1 MYQVPPEVWNELAK
15 QGRLTHPTWQRVM
28 ALPAEQMLS
37 ALDSLADE
45 WEQEHPERAVR
56 AALLVA
62 PLLVERVA
70 ISAFLRSSPMGESLR
85 PAMPELLTVE
95 EATAM
100 ADQEFRLNAM
110 EREALRKLL
119 REHEATATN

>member
-1 MYQVPPEVWNELAK
+1 MYQVPPEAWNELAK
-15 QGRLTHPTWQRVM
+15 QGRLTHPAWQRVM
-28 ALPAEQMLS
+28 ALPPDKMLP
-37 ALDSLADE
+37 ALDQLADE
-45 WEQEHPERAVR
+45 WERDYPARTAR

-62 PLLVERVA
+62 PLLVERAA

-100 ADQEFRLNAM
+100 ADQEFRLNAT
-110 EREALRKLL
+110 ERESLRKLL
-119 REHEATATN
+119 QEHETTATS

>member
-1 MYQVPPEVWNELAK
+1 MYQVPPETWQELAS
-15 QGRLTHPTWQRVM
+15 QGRLRHPTWQKLM
-28 ALPAEQMLS
+28 PLPVEKLLP
-37 ALDSLADE
+37 ALDSLVDE

-62 PLLVERVA
+62 PLLVERAA

-95 EATAM
+95 EAVAM
-100 ADQEFRLNAM
+100 ADQEFRLSAT

-119 REHEATATN
+119 REHEATATS

>member
-1 MYQVPPEVWNELAK
+1 MYQVPPETWNELAK
-15 QGRLTHPTWQRVM
+15 QGGLRHPTWQKLM
-28 ALPAEQMLS
+28 ALPMAKMLP
-37 ALDSLADE
+37 ALDRLADE
-45 WEQEHPERAVR
+45 WEQDYPERTAR

-62 PLLVERVA
+62 PLLVERAA
-70 ISAFLRSSPMGESLR
+70 ISAFLLTSPMAETLR

-100 ADQEFRLNAM
+100 ADQEFRLTAT

-119 REHEATATN
+119 REHEATATS